1 MTNISERLR
10 SIRIHEVGQGL
21 PELCEE
27 AARTIEK
34 LRADLLLMKQA
45 ADYLGAGHTNS
56 VKWEHDT

>member
-1 MTNISERLR
+1 MTNITERLR
-10 SIRIHEVGQGL
+10 SIHIHQVGQGL

-34 LRADLLLMKQA
+34 LRADLLLMKEA
-45 ADYLGAGHTNS
+45 ADYLGAGQTTS

>member
-1 MTNISERLR
+1 MTNITERLR
-10 SIRIHEVGQGL
+10 SIHIHQVGQGL

-34 LRADLLLMKQA
+34 LQDDLLLMKEA
-45 ADYLGAGHTNS
+45 AEYLGAGQTIS